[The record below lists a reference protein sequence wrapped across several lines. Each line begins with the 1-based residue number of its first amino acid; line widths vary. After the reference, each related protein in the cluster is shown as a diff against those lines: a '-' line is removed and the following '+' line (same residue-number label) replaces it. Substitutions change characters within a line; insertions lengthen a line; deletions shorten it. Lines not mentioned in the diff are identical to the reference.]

1 MSITDFFRGKVLLI
15 TGGTAFLGQ
24 PMVAKILT
32 ALPDVQKIY
41 LLIRSRTDRTE
52 RQVSAQERLENELLA
67 SDVFASLRGL
77 HGENFDAWAQQKL
90 IAVEGELTHER
101 LGFSDTEYQRLQNE
115 VQVFINIAG
124 LVQFD
129 PPFDAS
135 LWGNTLAAKHV
146 VTFAKGCQD
155 AVFLHISTAYVC
167 GDTPG
172 RVPEELPPPYEQY
185 AAQHQEKTGIAVP
198 QTLSE
203 EIDGL
208 LSLSAAIHAEA
219 DSAENLE
226 DFQRAAEEQIKGT
239 RKDLTAQVKELKAE
253 WLENRL
259 VTAGLEHARS
269 RGWNDTYTYMKFLAE
284 QMVMELRGDLPTA
297 IVRPSIIESSFDE
310 PVPGWLGKFRMS
322 EPLIVGFAKGRLPDF
337 PADPNIILDI
347 IPVDFV
353 VNAMLAA
360 AEATAK
366 RGGIE
371 VYHVATGTQNPLYF
385 RGIFEATYDYFV
397 KNPMLEDGK
406 PIAVP
411 IWKYPSLEEFQQKL
425 DSRMRLIDFTTGV
438 LGYLPTRAA
447 KRKRRQLI
455 LKQSG
460 VKALLH
466 YIKIYAPYT
475 RTNFEFETEKM
486 QGLYTALSPAEQQRF
501 NFDVSK
507 IHWKRYFQEIH
518 IPGIKRHVLKI
529 EDGTADDS
537 ETAGS
542 HAAATKQGETG
553 SQDESEESAP
563 PREQIPPKT
572 IVDLIK
578 TQALRI
584 PDRIALQ
591 MVNEGEWKAYTYA
604 ETYTLSRAV
613 AWRLWESGLR
623 AGDRVVLVSENQP
636 EWCIAY
642 LAAIQIGVAIVPL
655 DAQTP
660 AHEILAIAAFT
671 TAKSVFVSDAVLEK
685 SGAVLRQAETR
696 LQNINRHCEIV
707 GSEPSENETE
717 LPEIPTDFPNVEIS
731 PDTVASIIFTM
742 GTTVDAKG
750 AMLTH
755 GGFLSNVQAVA
766 KALPPT
772 DTERILSALPLYHAL
787 SFSCSLLMA
796 LYSGTT
802 ATYVNALRPTTLLKT
817 MREAKTTAF
826 IGVPRLFQLLQ
837 STIERQAAR
846 DDTPGETLAEKAKAV
861 MGGEIRVLVSGG
873 ASLSDAIYDGFQKFG
888 MTIYQGYGMT
898 ETAPVLTVNPYLKSR
913 RGSVGPAVEGVELRI
928 ENPDDDGVGEIVAKG
943 PSTMKAYYQNPTAT
957 AAAIRDGWLYTGDL
971 GHIDTDGY
979 LYLTGH
985 CKNVIVPASGKNV
998 YPVEL
1003 EALYW
1008 DSPAI
1013 SEICVLGV
1021 PYEDGSDTAIHAVIV
1036 PSSADETTQAA
1047 IRHHLQTRAKELP
1060 SYQQFHKF
1068 HFWNDALP
1076 KTADGVIDRQHL
1088 SRSLQTLMKETTEG
1102 TSLPPLSG
1110 GKPET
1115 EAAALRTDGPEEVV
1129 STLSRLARM
1138 PAHQI
1143 RLESRLDI
1151 DLGLDSL
1158 TRLDLLLVLEARLGE
1173 TIPDALLAT
1182 LETVGDVVKLI
1193 ETFQSETGRRT
1204 QSSDDFGGR
1213 TPFDNGELRQV
1224 PRWYARVFRSVITGI
1239 YRNYFSLKCYG
1250 LEHIPQG
1257 KPYIIMPNHTSHLDT
1272 LTVITALGS
1281 RAYQLWTLA
1290 ARDYWF
1296 ATRLQGWFA
1305 RTCLNALPIEREG
1318 NFTEFLQDLR
1328 MANAVMAENNGL
1340 LIFPEGTRSLDGNL
1354 QPFKP
1359 GILSLL
1365 IYGPNVP
1372 IIPAYIDGTYHALPK
1387 GRNLPKKHPVRIVF
1401 GEPLTFP
1408 PEGWGAQGKTPTDPA
1423 KYQEFL
1429 ELAQNRVAELGAVLR
1444 QQEGA

>member
-32 ALPDVQKIY
+32 TLPDVQKIY
-41 LLIRSRTDRTE
+41 LLIRSRTDTTGKHL
-52 RQVSAQERLENELLA
+52 SAQERLENELLT
-67 SDVFASLRGL
+67 SDVFRSLRRL

-90 IAVEGELTHER
+90 TAVEGDLTHER
-101 LGFSDTEYQRLQNE
+101 LGFSDAEYQRLQSE
-115 VQVFINIAG
+115 VQIFINIAG
-124 LVQFD
+124 LVDFD
-129 PPFDAS
+129 PPFDDS
-135 LWGNTLAAKHV
+135 LWGNALAAKHV
-146 VTFAKGCQD
+146 VSFATGCQNT
-155 AVFLHISTAYVC
+155 VFLHISTAYVR
-167 GDTPG
+167 GSEPG
-172 RVPEELPPPYEQY
+172 RAPEELPLSYEQY
-185 AAQHQEKTGIAVP
+185 AAQHQEKTGMAIP
-198 QTLSE
+198 QTLSA
-203 EIDGL
+203 EIEGL
-208 LSLSAAIHAEA
+208 LSLSTAIRAEV
-219 DSAENLE
+219 DSPENLE
-226 DFQRAAEEQIKGT
+226 NFQQEAEQQKKGT
-239 RKDLTAQVKELKAE
+239 RKKLEALVEEVKAE

-259 VTAGLEHARS
+259 VEAGLKHARS

-310 PVPGWLGKFRMS
+310 PEPGWLGKFRMS
-322 EPLIVGFAKGRLPDF
+322 EPLIVGFGKGRLPDF
-337 PADPNIILDI
+337 PADPDIILDI

-353 VNAMLAA
+353 VNATLAA
-360 AEATAK
+360 AEAIAR

-385 RGIFEATYDYFV
+385 RDIFEATYDYFA
-397 KNPMLEDGK
+397 KNPMMEDGK
-406 PIAVP
+406 PVAVP

-425 DSRMRLIDFTTGV
+425 DSRMRLIDFTTQI
-438 LGYLPTRAA
+438 LGRLPMRAA

-466 YIKIYAPYT
+466 YIRIYAPYT
-475 RTNFEFETEKM
+475 RTSFEFETKKT
-486 QGLYTALSPAEQQRF
+486 QGLYDALSPTEQQHF

-518 IPGIKRHVLKI
+518 IPGIKRHVLKL
-529 EDGTADDS
+529 EDGTGDDS
-537 ETAGS
+537 ETGATRS
-542 HAAATKQGETG
+542 SATKP
-553 SQDESEESAP
+553 SKADAQDESEESVTP
-563 PREQIPPKT
+563 DEQIAPKT

-578 TQALRI
+578 TQASRI

-591 MVNEGEWKAYTYA
+591 MASEGEWEQYTYA
-604 ETYTLSRAV
+604 ETYTLSRQV
-613 AWRLWESGLR
+613 AWRLWQSGLR
-623 AGDRVVLVSENQP
+623 KHDRVVLVSENQP

-642 LAAIQIGVAIVPL
+642 LAAVQIGIAVVPL

-660 AHEILAIAAFT
+660 TDEILAIAAFT
-671 TAKSVFVSDAVLEK
+671 KAKSILASDAVLEK
-685 SGAVLRQAETR
+685 SSAALSTAETM
-696 LQNINRHCEIV
+696 LQNINDNCEIV
-707 GSEPSENETE
+707 DTERSESEGHTT
-717 LPEIPTDFPNVEIS
+717 EIPADFPNVEIT

-837 STIERQAAR
+837 GTIERQAAR
-846 DDTPGETLAEKAKAV
+846 EDTLGETLAEKAKEV

-873 ASLSDAIYDGFQKFG
+873 ASLSDAIYEGFQKFG

-913 RGSVGPAVEGVELRI
+913 RGSVGPAVEGVELKI
-928 ENPDDDGVGEIVAKG
+928 ENPDGDGVGEIIAKG
-943 PSTMKAYYQNPTAT
+943 PSTMKAYYQNPDAT
-957 AAAIRDGWLYTGDL
+957 AEAIRDGWLYTGDL
-971 GHIDTDGY
+971 GYMDADGY

-985 CKNVIVPASGKNV
+985 CKDVIVPASGKNV

-1003 EALYW
+1003 EALYR
-1008 DSPAI
+1008 DNPAI
-1013 SEICVLGV
+1013 SEICVVGI

-1036 PSSADETTQAA
+1036 PTSSDETTKEEIQ
-1047 IRHHLQTRAKELP
+1047 HHLQARAKELP

-1076 KTADGVIDRQHL
+1076 KTENGIIDRQHL
-1088 SRSLQTLMKETTEG
+1088 RHNLETHIKDTTLLNEEPQTETTDIE
-1102 TSLPPLSG
+1102 S
-1110 GKPET
+1110 
-1115 EAAALRTDGPEEVV
+1115 AAPRTDIPEEML
-1129 STLSRLARM
+1129 STLARLARM

-1143 RLESRLDI
+1143 QLESRLNI

-1158 TRLDLLLVLEARLGE
+1158 TQLDLLLVLEAKLGA
-1173 TIPDALLAT
+1173 TVPDALLAN
-1182 LETVGDVVKLI
+1182 LETVGDVVKLT
-1193 ETFQSETGRRT
+1193 ETFQGGTARQEDSNT
-1204 QSSDDFGGR
+1204 DDEKL
-1213 TPFDNGELRQV
+1213 ELRQV
-1224 PRWYARVFRSVITGI
+1224 PRWYARTFRAVITGF
-1239 YRNYFSLKCYG
+1239 YRSYFSLKCYG
-1250 LEHIPQG
+1250 LEHIPQD
-1257 KPYIIMPNHTSHLDT
+1257 KPYIIMPNHSSHLDT
-1272 LTVITALGS
+1272 LTVITALEK
-1281 RAYQLWTLA
+1281 RAYQLWVLA

-1305 RTCLNALPIEREG
+1305 QTCLNALPIEREG

-1328 MANAVMAENNGL
+1328 MANAVMEQNNGL

-1372 IIPAYIDGTYHALPK
+1372 IIPAYIDGTYRALPK
-1387 GRNLPKKHPVRIVF
+1387 GQNLPKKHPVRIIF

-1408 PEGWGAQGKTPTDPA
+1408 PEGWGDHGKTPIDPD

-1429 ELAQNRVAELGAVLR
+1429 ELAQHRVAELGVELK
-1444 QQEGA
+1444 QNF